1 MTYSIYHFFA
11 DLCQKKQGFFSKKKL
26 EDFPF
31 DEQMLSCINKGKF
44 PDLAIKLN
52 DGDKQFA
59 GGELIELKDSNTY
72 SVSSFN
78 STIPTGE
85 KDIKKLTEGQE
96 NTIRTQMEE
105 AGNNILSLP
114 IRQVFYL
121 IRGRKQL
128 NVKVCLTH
136 GKFFE
141 TVPVSTLIS
150 ESFGQ
155 ALEERLNEL
164 GESLSVSMRQKLLN
178 LFSEQQTFSRTRNV
192 DDASVRLRFRIMTEV
207 KAGANILNS
216 NQYPQIGDNTLTF
229 AIPCH
234 NNTEQNQQH
243 SKMRTTFEQIGCS
256 DLFKQMEVLLSNII
270 LMENFLFFR
279 RTYHRRLR
287 FEEVSVHGTVSHLLY
302 DSISCY
308 EC

>member
-1 MTYSIYHFFA
+1 MAHSIYHFFA
-11 DLCQKKQGFFSKKKL
+11 DLCRKKEEFLSENELESFS
-26 EDFPF
+26 F
-31 DEQMLSCINKGKF
+31 DEQMLACTNKGIF

-52 DGDKQFA
+52 DDDEQFT
-59 GGELIELKDSNTY
+59 GGELIELKDSKTY
-72 SVSSFN
+72 SVASFN

-85 KDIKKLTEGQE
+85 KDIRKLTEGAE

-121 IRGRKQL
+121 IRGRKQS
-128 NVKVCLTH
+128 NVKACLTH

-164 GESLSVSMRQKLLN
+164 GESLSVSMKQKLLN

-192 DDASVRLRFRIMTEV
+192 GDASVRLRFRVMTEV
-207 KAGANILNS
+207 KAGANILNP
-216 NQYPQIGDNTLTF
+216 NQYPQIGDNTLNF
-229 AIPCH
+229 AVPCH
-234 NNTEQNQQH
+234 GETERNQQH
-243 SKMRTTFEQIGCS
+243 DKMEIAFQEMECKE
-256 DLFKQMEVLLSNII
+256 LFSQMEVFSLQHHFNGKFLIFQTNLS
-270 LMENFLFFR
+270 
-279 RTYHRRLR
+279 
-287 FEEVSVHGTVSHLLY
+287 
-302 DSISCY
+302 
-308 EC
+308 

>member
-11 DLCQKKQGFFSKKKL
+11 DLCQKKEEFLSENKL
-26 EDFPF
+26 ESFPF
-31 DEQMLSCINKGKF
+31 DEQMLSCINKGIF

-52 DGDKQFA
+52 NSNVQFT
-59 GGELIELKDSNTY
+59 GGELIELKESKTY
-72 SVSSFN
+72 SVASFN

-85 KDIKKLTEGQE
+85 KDIKKLTEGGR
-96 NTIRTQMEE
+96 NAIRTQMEE

-121 IRGRKQL
+121 IRGRRQSY
-128 NVKVCLTH
+128 VKACLTH

-164 GESLSVSMRQKLLN
+164 GETLSVSMRQKLLE
-178 LFSEQQTFSRTRNV
+178 LFSEQQTFSRVRNV
-192 DDASVRLRFRIMTEV
+192 DDASVKMRFRIMTEV
-207 KAGANILNS
+207 KAGANILNP
-216 NQYPQIGDNTLTF
+216 NQYPQIGDNTLNF

-234 NNTEQNQQH
+234 DETEQNRQH
-243 SKMRTTFEQIGCS
+243 NKMQIA
-256 DLFKQMEVLLSNII
+256 
-270 LMENFLFFR
+270 
-279 RTYHRRLR
+279 
-287 FEEVSVHGTVSHLLY
+287 FEEMKCENLFSQIEVFILQHHFNGKFLVFQAQLP
-302 DSISCY
+302 I
-308 EC
+308 

>member
-1 MTYSIYHFFA
+1 MAYSIYHFFA
-11 DLCQKKQGFFSKKKL
+11 ELCQKKAEFLSTNKL
-26 EDFPF
+26 EGFPF

-52 DGDKQFA
+52 CGDPQFT
-59 GGELIELKDSNTY
+59 GGELIELKDSKTY
-72 SVSSFN
+72 AVASFN

-85 KDIKKLTEGQE
+85 KDIKKLTEGRE
-96 NTIRTQMEE
+96 NIIRTQMQE
-105 AGNNILSLP
+105 AGDDIFSLP

-141 TVPVSTLIS
+141 TIPVSTLIS
-150 ESFGQ
+150 ESFAQ

-164 GESLSVSMRQKLLN
+164 GESLSVSMRQKLLD

-207 KAGANILNS
+207 KAGANIFNP
-216 NQYPQIGDNTLTF
+216 NQYPQIRDNTLNF
-229 AIPCH
+229 AVPCH
-234 NNTEQNQQH
+234 NDVEQNQLKN
-243 SKMRTTFEQIGCS
+243 KMEIAFGEMES
-256 DLFKQMEVLLSNII
+256 AKFFSQMEVFVLQHHFNG
-270 LMENFLFFR
+270 NFLIFQAK
-279 RTYHRRLR
+279 LPSLA
-287 FEEVSVHGTVSHLLY
+287 EEG
-302 DSISCY
+302 
-308 EC
+308 

>member
-11 DLCQKKQGFFSKKKL
+11 DLCQKKQELLSEKKL
-26 EDFPF
+26 ESFPF
-31 DEQMLSCINKGKF
+31 DERMLSCINKGKF

-52 DGDKQFA
+52 NSNEQFT
-59 GGELIELKDSNTY
+59 GGELIELKDSKTY
-72 SVSSFN
+72 SVASFN

-85 KDIKKLTEGQE
+85 KDVEKLTEGQE
-96 NTIRTQMEE
+96 NTIRTQMEK

-121 IRGRKQL
+121 IRGRKQP
-128 NVKVCLTH
+128 NAKVCLTH

-150 ESFGQ
+150 ESFAQ
-155 ALEERLNEL
+155 ALEERLDEL

-207 KAGANILNS
+207 KAGANILNP
-216 NQYPQIGDNTLTF
+216 NQYDQIGDNTLNF
-229 AIPCH
+229 AVPCH
-234 NNTEQNQQH
+234 SDAEGNQQH
-243 SKMRTTFEQIGCS
+243 SKMRAAFEQMGCS
-256 DLFKQMEVLLSNII
+256 DLFTQTEVFI
-270 LMENFLFFR
+270 LQHHFNGKFLVFQAQ
-279 RTYHRRLR
+279 L
-287 FEEVSVHGTVSHLLY
+287 
-302 DSISCY
+302 
-308 EC
+308 

>member
-11 DLCQKKQGFFSKKKL
+11 NLCQKKQEFLSERKL

-31 DEQMLSCINKGKF
+31 DKQILSCVGDGKF

-52 DGDKQFA
+52 DGDEQFT
-59 GGELIELKDSNTY
+59 GGELIELKDSKRDY
-72 SVSSFN
+72 SVASFN

-85 KDIKKLTEGQE
+85 KDIRKLTEGQT
-96 NTIRTQMEE
+96 NTIRTQMEK

-121 IRGRKQL
+121 VRGRKRS

-155 ALEERLNEL
+155 ALEERLEEL
-164 GESLSVSMRQKLLN
+164 GESMSPSLKHKLLD

-207 KAGANILNS
+207 KAGANILNP
-216 NQYPQIGDNTLTF
+216 NQYPQVGDDTLNF
-229 AIPCH
+229 AVPCH

-243 SKMRTTFEQIGCS
+243 SKMRTAFEQIGRS
-256 DLFKQMEVLLSNII
+256 NLFKQMEVFTLQHHFNGKFLIFQTNLS
-270 LMENFLFFR
+270 
-279 RTYHRRLR
+279 T
-287 FEEVSVHGTVSHLLY
+287 
-302 DSISCY
+302 
-308 EC
+308 